1 MTKILVI
8 EDDLLA
14 LATTTMGLQA
24 VGYTVLKA
32 HNGALALEICE
43 SEDPDLALV
52 DIRMPNMTGF
62 DVAKIL
68 TEKKIPVVF
77 LSAYSDAEMAQTAA
91 ISGAYG
97 YLIKPID
104 VAKIVPVIEVVLLRA
119 DGMNKAERYVEN
131 LSYALN
137 NNFEVDVAIGL
148 LMEQYAFNR
157 VSAFGHLRNY
167 ARSKRVK
174 IADVAARLIAG
185 EVLQGFD
192 AGTKPV

>member
-32 HNGALALEICE
+32 HNGALALAICE
-43 SEDPDLALV
+43 CEVPDLALV
-52 DIRMPNMTGF
+52 DIRMPDMSGF
-62 DVAKIL
+62 DVAKVL
-68 TEKKIPVVF
+68 NEKKIPVVF
-77 LSAYSDAEMAQTAA
+77 LSAYSDAELAQTAA

-119 DGMNKAERYVEN
+119 DGMHKAEQYVEN

-157 VSAFGHLRNY
+157 VTAFGHLRNY
-167 ARSKRVK
+167 ARSNRVK
-174 IADVAARLIAG
+174 IADIATKLIAG
-185 EVLQGFD
+185 EILQGFD
-192 AGTKPV
+192 IGAKPL

>member
-14 LATTTMGLQA
+14 LATTAMGLQA

-32 HNGALALEICE
+32 QNGALALEICE
-43 SEDPDLALV
+43 CEVPDLALV
-52 DIRMPNMTGF
+52 DIRMPGMSGF
-62 DVAKIL
+62 EVAKVL

-104 VAKIVPVIEVVLLRA
+104 VPKIVPVIEVVLLRA
-119 DGMNKAERYVEN
+119 DGMNKAEQYVEN

-167 ARSKRVK
+167 ARSHRVK
-174 IADVAARLIAG
+174 IADVANKLVAG

-192 AGTKPV
+192 VGAKLI